1 MKPNQPEAAAKSTVS
16 IQHVLS
22 AIFRRRWMI
31 LSFAVVGFS
40 GAAAVLVLRE
50 PLYESRAKLLVRY
63 VLSRETV
70 DSRQSQAA
78 PGGGRSDPV
87 ILTEIE
93 ILSSTDLARDVA
105 ADVGATRIAPG
116 ADPTGAAAVI
126 LSGLKAGTGRSNQIV
141 HLSYKH
147 PNREISKEVLH
158 RLVDRYF
165 RRHLDIHRSAAAH
178 DFVSTEAETVRQQL
192 VETERILNSLRTE
205 SGILSMADA
214 TGALASQRSRTQED
228 VMEARAELAE
238 WQARL
243 TTLTPNKPKEPIGK
257 DAPDPGTDSPPA
269 DVVAEYRTL
278 MEMDGFL
285 RKRETEL
292 RIKFKPGSRLLELNA
307 RQIGECRQKI
317 DAMLAL
323 HPELA
328 VQSAV
333 SPDDTAK
340 TDSGPAAAKARIA
353 AAKSK
358 IEVYET
364 HLAEIS
370 RLFAEQYSLG
380 VRIDELERQ
389 RGMLETEYRTLE
401 MKLKNA
407 RLDLTLDPSRMPN
420 ITVVEKPTE
429 PIRTYDDRS
438 DRLVLGFAGGGVG
451 LGLAFALLLELFL
464 DRRVR
469 SPLDIRTQLRIP
481 LLMSIPLIRRTSSQ
495 PLTLPQR
502 GRGDHRFILPYAEA
516 IRDRILLNFQLRQ
529 ITHKPKLVAVTGL
542 SKQAGTSTIA
552 AGIAESYAQMP
563 GTKVL
568 LVDLS
573 HVNGAPTATAHG
585 LLPSIDEALEL
596 AVDDGFRSSPQR
608 VYRTLARTG
617 RNHGNPSPLTAMHLH
632 EMMPRLKA
640 SEYDCIVFD
649 MPAVSQTSRTSVM
662 ASMMDKVLLVLDA
675 ENTNREALQQA
686 YSELSQ
692 GKGDVSC
699 VFNKTNAD
707 MPAWLGGSP

>member
-1 MKPNQPEAAAKSTVS
+1 MILGFTCAGFAAAT
-16 IQHVLS
+16 
-22 AIFRRRWMI
+22 
-31 LSFAVVGFS
+31 
-40 GAAAVLVLRE
+40 AVLVLRE

-63 VLSRETV
+63 VLSRDAV

-78 PGGGRSDPV
+78 PGGGRADPV

-93 ILSSTDLARDVA
+93 ILNSTDLARSVA
-105 ADVGATRIAPG
+105 TDVGSSRIAPG
-116 ADPTGAAAVI
+116 ADATGAAAVI

-141 HLSYKH
+141 HLSYSHKD
-147 PNREISKEVLH
+147 RVISKEVLL

-165 RRHLDIHRSAAAH
+165 RRHLEIHRSAAAH
-178 DFVSTEAETVRQQL
+178 DLVSTEAEEVRQQL
-192 VETERILNSLRTE
+192 AETERALNGLRTE

-214 TGALASQRSRTQED
+214 TGALAAQRSRTQED

-243 TTLTPNKPKEPIGK
+243 ATLTPGHQTEAVSQ
-257 DAPDPGTDSPPA
+257 DDRDPNAVNPPA
-269 DVVAEYRTL
+269 DAIAEYQTL
-278 MEMDGFL
+278 LEMDALL
-285 RKRETEL
+285 RKREMEL

-307 RQIGECRQKI
+307 RQIGECRRKI
-317 DAMLAL
+317 DAI
-323 HPELA
+323 LA
-328 VQSAV
+328 VHPGLAAQSMI
-333 SPDDTAK
+333 SQEDPTK
-340 TDSGPAAAKARIA
+340 TNSDPSAAKARIA

-358 IEVYET
+358 IDVYET

-429 PIRTYDDRS
+429 PVRTYDDMS
-438 DRLVLGFAGGGVG
+438 NRLVLGFAGGGVG
-451 LGLAFALLLELFL
+451 LGLALALLLELFL

-481 LLMSIPLIRRTSSQ
+481 LLMSIPLIRRPNNQ
-495 PLTLPQR
+495 PLPATQR
-502 GRGDHRFILPYAEA
+502 NCGDHRFILPYAEA

-552 AGIAESYAQMP
+552 TGIADSYAQMP
-563 GTKVL
+563 GAKVL

-573 HVNGAPTATAHG
+573 NVNGPPTATPQE
-585 LLPSIDEALEL
+585 LLPSIDDALEL
-596 AVDDGFRSSPQR
+596 AVDDSFRSSPQR

-617 RNHGNPSPLTAMHLH
+617 RDHGKAGPLTPMHLH

-640 SEYDCIVFD
+640 SDYDCIVFD
-649 MPAVSQTSRTSVM
+649 MPAVGQTSRTSVM

-675 ENTNREALQQA
+675 ENTNRDALQQA
-686 YSELSQ
+686 YADLSQ
-692 GKGDVSC
+692 GKADVSC

-707 MPAWLGGSP
+707 IPAWLGGAS